1 VIENEQQLVKNLSEG
16 NIIAFNSLF
25 KEYSGRLY
33 RFAIGYLKSEAESEE
48 LVQEV
53 FTRIWE
59 KRKDLKQELSFKS
72 YLFTI
77 SFNII
82 RKHFRTRA
90 YFSEYLRS
98 GIHEE
103 QDIHTSREINYDS
116 LFHYVKKLADKL
128 PERRKEIFTMSRF
141 DGQNIKEIA
150 EQLRISH
157 KTVENQLTEA
167 LKYIRKNLKK
177 ENIPFLLFFILFIA

>member
-1 VIENEQQLVKNLSEG
+1 MQDEPHCKSLS
-16 NIIAFNSLF
+16 NILAFNTLF

-33 RFAIGYLKSEAESEE
+33 RFAFGYLKTEAESEE

-59 KRKDLKQELSFKS
+59 KRNDLKEELSFKS

-82 RKHFRTRA
+82 RKHFRTKA
-90 YFSEYLRS
+90 YFSEYLQS
-98 GIHEE
+98 KVYEE
-103 QDIHTSREINYDS
+103 HDIRTSQEINYDS
-116 LFHYVKKLADKL
+116 LFQYVKKLADKL

-141 DGQNIKEIA
+141 DGQNINEIA

-167 LKYIRKNLKK
+167 LKYIRKNLKR
-177 ENIPFLLFFILFIA
+177 ENIPFVLFYILFII